1 MNRGV
6 GLALL
11 LAAAIPISAPPAIAQ
26 ETPPAKTTT
35 EPWAQFDQT
44 SLSLRGSL
52 WSHSRSL
59 DGETSVGS
67 ASAWASGRLR
77 LGEGAKAVYD
87 GWVRNDRLGDGG
99 ATQGEVREAYL
110 AGSAGNWDFAAGRQ
124 LIVWGKADAVNPTDV
139 LSVRDFTLLTPLD
152 DDQKSG
158 VGALKATYNLDDLRL
173 SAIALPEFR
182 PSKLPLPRTPGVSFT
197 ERDPANPWR
206 QFALRAERSAGSL
219 DWSVS
224 AFDGY
229 ERSPDLHLT
238 GVDAH
243 GVHVD
248 LTHTRIRML
257 GADVATTIG
266 RYGVRG
272 EVAFVRTD
280 DPDGKDPFTRNPY
293 VYAVVGGDRTFF
305 ENLNVNVQLL
315 YRRIQAFEDPLA
327 MAPPLRRLALS
338 QALTSNQ
345 RDAEQFGATFRILD
359 KWQNDTIEA
368 ERGGIVWFARGD
380 WLLRPRLRYAVND
393 RLKLS
398 VGADVYRGPVDS
410 FLGNPREL
418 STVFVEVGYGI

>member
-11 LAAAIPISAPPAIAQ
+11 LAAAVPISAPPAITQ
-26 ETPPAKTTT
+26 ETPPAKTTI

-152 DDQKSG
+152 EDQKSG

-182 PSKLPLPRTPGVSFT
+182 AGKLPLPRTPGVRFS

-206 QFALRAERSAGSL
+206 QFALRAERSAGLSL
-219 DWSVS
+219 NEEPAPNV
-224 AFDGY
+224 GI
-229 ERSPDLHLT
+229 SPDRFRKI
-238 GVDAH
+238 
-243 GVHVD
+243 VH
-248 LTHTRIRML
+248 
-257 GADVATTIG
+257 
-266 RYGVRG
+266 
-272 EVAFVRTD
+272 
-280 DPDGKDPFTRNPY
+280 
-293 VYAVVGGDRTFF
+293 
-305 ENLNVNVQLL
+305 
-315 YRRIQAFEDPLA
+315 
-327 MAPPLRRLALS
+327 
-338 QALTSNQ
+338 
-345 RDAEQFGATFRILD
+345 
-359 KWQNDTIEA
+359 
-368 ERGGIVWFARGD
+368 
-380 WLLRPRLRYAVND
+380 PRQ
-393 RLKLS
+393 
-398 VGADVYRGPVDS
+398 
-410 FLGNPREL
+410 
-418 STVFVEVGYGI
+418 VEVGHA